1 VAVTSALNSSV
12 VGSAS
17 IWTLGRVAGPRRGA
31 TVVHAGPEAIYLDF
45 EGSCIAL
52 LAGRAVQ
59 VPLGVRT
66 LLPELPATEPGA
78 PAGVHD
84 GMVEVGDLAV
94 LVTNIVDTTVP
105 VLSPEDAAWGR
116 MHLPKFAEHHVSYL
130 RDVLPAQ
137 AFDQLA
143 AGDPQAAH
151 TLLGHGRGTV
161 TPLGD
166 DVLGG
171 WIATAVAIRLPA
183 LQQIRS
189 EVALNAFDR
198 TNIVSASLL
207 ACAARG
213 EGVPEFHSA
222 MSGVA
227 RQNDEILSQSLDLM
241 FERCGESGMAFVL
254 GSMLAFE
261 AFDPEA

>member
-1 VAVTSALNSSV
+1 VTSALNSSV

-17 IWTLGRVAGPRRGA
+17 IWTLGRVAGPQRDA
-31 TVVHAGPEAIYLDF
+31 TVVEAGPEAIYLDL
-45 EGSCIAL
+45 EGSCIAV

-66 LLPELPATEPGA
+66 LLPELPKV
-78 PAGVHD
+78 GVGDTGSIRD
-84 GMVEVGDLAV
+84 GVVEVQDLAV

-116 MHLPKFAEHHVSYL
+116 QHLPKFAEHHVAHL
-130 RDVLPAQ
+130 RDELPAQ

-143 AGDPQAAH
+143 GGDPQAAL
-151 TLLGHGRGTV
+151 TLLGRGRGSV

-171 WIATAVAIRLPA
+171 WIATAVAIRLPS
-183 LQQIRS
+183 LQAIRS

-227 RQNDEILSQSLDLM
+227 RQNEEILSQSLDLM
-241 FERCGESGMAFVL
+241 FERCGESGIAFIL

-261 AFDPEA
+261 AYDPES

>member
-1 VAVTSALNSSV
+1 MSSALTSSV

-17 IWTLGRVAGPRRGA
+17 IWTLGRVAGPRREA
-31 TVVHAGPEAIYLDF
+31 TVVQGGSDAIYLDL
-45 EGSCIAL
+45 EGSCIAV

-66 LLPELPATEPGA
+66 LLPELPSVETGDPATI
-78 PAGVHD
+78 HD
-84 GMVEVGDLAV
+84 GVVEVEGLSV

-105 VLSPEDAAWGR
+105 VLSAEDAAWGR

-143 AGDPQAAH
+143 EGDAQAAH
-151 TLLGHGRGTV
+151 TLLGEGRGAT

-171 WIATAVAIRLPA
+171 WIATAVAIRLPS
-183 LQQIRS
+183 LQAIRS

-198 TNIVSASLL
+198 TNLVSASLL

-227 RQNDEILSQSLDLM
+227 RQNDDILSQSLDLM

-261 AFDPEA
+261 AFDPDA

>member
-1 VAVTSALNSSV
+1 VTSALNSSV

-17 IWTLGRVAGPRRGA
+17 IWTLGRVAGPRRSA
-31 TVVHAGPEAIYLDF
+31 TVVRSGPDALYLDL
-45 EGSCIAL
+45 EGSCIAV

-66 LLPELPATEPGA
+66 LLPSLPEVT
-78 PAGVHD
+78 AGQEADVHD
-84 GMVEVGDLAV
+84 GIIEIDELAV

-116 MHLPKFAEHHVSYL
+116 QHLPKFAEHLVTDL
-130 RDVLPAQ
+130 RDQLPAQ
-137 AFDQLA
+137 GFDQLVGNDPLA
-143 AGDPQAAH
+143 AL
-151 TLLGHGRGTV
+151 TLLGQGRGSI

-183 LQQIRS
+183 LQAIRS

-198 TNIVSASLL
+198 TNIISASLL

-227 RQNDEILSQSLDLM
+227 RQNDDIVGQSLDLM
-241 FERCGESGMAFVL
+241 FERCGESGKAFVL

-261 AFDPEA
+261 AFDPGA

>member
-1 VAVTSALNSSV
+1 VTSALNSSV

-17 IWTLGRVAGPRRGA
+17 IWTLGRVAGPERLA
-31 TVVHAGPEAIYLDF
+31 TVVHSGPDAIYLDL
-45 EGSCIAL
+45 EGTCIAV

-66 LLPELPATEPGA
+66 LLPELPSVAVGDTGSIRD
-78 PAGVHD
+78 GVVQ
-84 GMVEVGDLAV
+84 VEDLAV

-116 MHLPKFAEHHVSYL
+116 LHLPKFAEHHVAHL
-130 RDVLPAQ
+130 RDELPAQ
-137 AFDQLA
+137 AFDQLGE
-143 AGDPQAAH
+143 GDPQAAL
-151 TLLGHGRGTV
+151 TLLGEGRGTI

-171 WIATAVAIRLPA
+171 WIATAVAIRLPS
-183 LQQIRS
+183 LQAIRS

-227 RQNDEILSQSLDLM
+227 RQNDEILGQSLDLM

-261 AFDPEA
+261 AFDPGA

>member
-1 VAVTSALNSSV
+1 VSGALNSSV

-17 IWTLGRVAGPRRGA
+17 IWTLGRVAGPRREARVVQAGA
-31 TVVHAGPEAIYLDF
+31 DAIYLDL
-45 EGSCIAL
+45 EGSCIAV

-66 LLPELPATEPGA
+66 LLPALPATSVGDR
-78 PAGVHD
+78 AGVHD
-84 GMVEVGDLAV
+84 GMIEVGDLAV
-94 LVTNIVDTTVP
+94 LVTNIIDTTVP
-105 VLSPEDAAWGR
+105 VLSAEDAAWGR
-116 MHLPKFAEHHVSYL
+116 QHLPKFAEHHVAHL
-130 RDVLPAQ
+130 RDELPAQ

-143 AGDPQAAH
+143 VGDPLAAL
-151 TLLGHGRGTV
+151 TLLGEGRGTV

-227 RQNDEILSQSLDLM
+227 RQNDDILGQSLDLM
-241 FERCGESGMAFVL
+241 LERCGESGMAFIL

-261 AFDPEA
+261 AYDPEA

>member
-1 VAVTSALNSSV
+1 VTSALNSSV

-17 IWTLGRVAGPRRGA
+17 IWTLGRVAGPRREA
-31 TVVHAGPEAIYLDF
+31 TVVHAGPDAIYLDL
-45 EGSCIAL
+45 EGSCIAV

-66 LLPELPATEPGA
+66 LLPQLPSVATGDVA
-78 PAGVHD
+78 TVRD
-84 GMVEVGDLAV
+84 GMIEISDLAV

-105 VLSPEDAAWGR
+105 VLSADDTAWGR
-116 MHLPKFAEHHVSYL
+116 QHLPKFAEHHVAYL
-130 RDVLPAQ
+130 RDELPAQ

-151 TLLGHGRGTV
+151 TLLGLGRGPV

-166 DVLGG
+166 DILGG

-183 LQQIRS
+183 LQAIRS

-198 TNIVSASLL
+198 TNTVSASLL

-227 RQNDEILSQSLDLM
+227 RQNDDILSQSLELM

-261 AFDPEA
+261 AYDPDA

>member
-1 VAVTSALNSSV
+1 MTSALNSSV

-17 IWTLGRVAGPRRGA
+17 IWTLGRVAGPRRQA
-31 TVVHAGPEAIYLDF
+31 TVVHSGPDAIYLDL

-66 LLPELPATEPGA
+66 LLPTLPEVATGQSA
-78 PAGVHD
+78 DVHD
-84 GMVEVGDLAV
+84 GIIEIADLAV

-116 MHLPKFAEHHVSYL
+116 MHLPKFAEHLVADL
-130 RDVLPAQ
+130 RDELPAQ

-143 AGDPQAAH
+143 TSDPLAAL
-151 TLLGHGRGTV
+151 TLLGQGRGSV

-183 LQQIRS
+183 LQAIRS

-227 RQNDEILSQSLDLM
+227 RQNDDILGQSLDLM
-241 FERCGESGMAFVL
+241 FERCGESGMAFIL

>member
-1 VAVTSALNSSV
+1 MSGALNSSV

-17 IWTLGRVAGPRRGA
+17 IWTLGRVAGPRREA
-31 TVVHAGPEAIYLDF
+31 TVVQAGPDAIYLDL
-45 EGSCIAL
+45 EGTAIAV

-66 LLPELPATEPGA
+66 LLPELPAAQPGDVGTIRD
-78 PAGVHD
+78 GVI
-84 GMVEVGDLAV
+84 EVADLAV

-105 VLSPEDAAWGR
+105 VLSADDAAWGR
-116 MHLPKFAEHHVSYL
+116 MHLPKFAEHHVAYL
-130 RDVLPAQ
+130 RDELPAQ
-137 AFDQLA
+137 AFDQLGE
-143 AGDPQAAH
+143 GDPLAAL

-183 LQQIRS
+183 LQAIRS

-198 TNIVSASLL
+198 TNLVSASLL

-227 RQNDEILSQSLDLM
+227 RQNDDILSQSLDLM

-261 AFDPEA
+261 AYDPDA

>member
-1 VAVTSALNSSV
+1 MTSALNSSV

-17 IWTLGRVAGPRRGA
+17 IWTLGRVAGPLREA
-31 TVVHAGPEAIYLDF
+31 PVVHSGPDAIYLDL
-45 EGSCIAL
+45 EGSCIAV

-66 LLPELPATEPGA
+66 LLPELPSVAVGETGSIRD
-78 PAGVHD
+78 GV
-84 GMVEVGDLAV
+84 VEIGELAV

-116 MHLPKFAEHHVSYL
+116 QHLPKFAEHRVGYL
-130 RDVLPAQ
+130 RDELPAQ

-143 AGDPQAAH
+143 AGDPQAAL
-151 TLLGHGRGTV
+151 TLLGEGRGAV

-171 WIATAVAIRLPA
+171 WIATAVAIRLPS
-183 LQQIRS
+183 LQAIRS

-227 RQNDEILSQSLDLM
+227 RQNDEILGQSLDLM
-241 FERCGESGMAFVL
+241 IERCGESGLAFVL

-261 AFDPEA
+261 AFELDA

>member
-1 VAVTSALNSSV
+1 MEA
-12 VGSAS
+12 GSD
-17 IWTLGRVAGPRRGA
+17 
-31 TVVHAGPEAIYLDF
+31 AIYLDF

-66 LLPELPATEPGA
+66 LLPELPAVEPGA
-78 PAGVHD
+78 AASVHD
-84 GMVEVGDLAV
+84 GMIEVGDLAV

-105 VLSPEDAAWGR
+105 VLSAEDAAWGR

-143 AGDPQAAH
+143 AGDPLAAH
-151 TLLGHGRGTV
+151 TLLGHGRGHI

-183 LQQIRS
+183 LQLIRS